1 MPLLE
6 VNDKPTYLPKLKAP
20 HIDGSA
26 IGQRHHR
33 AVVTRRW
40 HTSSSRA
47 MASRRR
53 CMMTVCSRSVR
64 CSGSTR
70 AAKHPARNVRSWR
83 LAHV

>member
-6 VNDKPTYLPKLKAP
+6 VNDKPTYLPKLTAP

-47 MASRRR
+47 MA
-53 CMMTVCSRSVR
+53 T
-64 CSGSTR
+64 GGG
-70 AAKHPARNVRSWR
+70 A
-83 LAHV
+83 